1 MAARFDAKLGAG
13 QDPLIESRLWVLM
26 LGVLCFVG
34 IFETRLFYL
43 QVIRG
48 DELRQRSEKNSIRT
62 LRLEAPRG
70 EVVDRDGKLLAT
82 TRPAFDVRM
91 IPSDVQDL
99 PRELAAL
106 GELLELDPAPYHEKL
121 SHLRGR
127 ARFQPVP
134 IAMDISFEHLARVET
149 HRLRLPGVLTEVV
162 PRRHY
167 LEGELAA
174 HVLGKIGEI
183 HATQLEKPEFQSYVS
198 GEIVGQSGVEAMF
211 EPQLRGKAGGRN
223 VVVDVVGREVE
234 LLDEVPASEGGR
246 VRLALDLDLQ
256 RVAEAAFLDV
266 PEGEPAKMGALVALD
281 PRNGDVLALVS
292 KPAYDPNDFAGG
304 VDTEVWSRLM
314 SDEWRPLQHRALK
327 GQYPPGSTYK
337 AFVAAAALEEKVVT
351 QHTTVYCP
359 GYYRLG
365 NRRYG
370 CWKKEGH
377 GSVDLHKALQQ
388 SCDVYF
394 YTVGNTLTIDRIA
407 RFSRAFGLGGPTK
420 IIGVTAGEEKEG
432 LIPTEAWKERRFGQ
446 KWIAGETIS
455 AAIGQGYNLV
465 TPIQLAVA
473 YAAIANGGQVVRP
486 RLVLEAIDRE
496 GKVQTFAPEVGEL
509 VPVSAKNLAAVRAGL
524 EAVVEEPGG
533 TGGRSRVPG
542 VRVAGKTGTAQVV
555 RLERT
560 KDMKESEVPI
570 KYRDHAWFVA
580 YAPAENAEIVVAV
593 LAEHGGHG
601 GSAAAP
607 IAQRVLARYFE
618 KKLQQ
623 ESVSGAA
630 TGSAPVVEANAT
642 PAGPGPAP
650 GVVSPARRETA
661 TPPAV
666 TRLAGEADVGD

>member
-1 MAARFDAKLGAG
+1 MADRFETKLGAG

-26 LGVLCFVG
+26 IAVFCFLG
-34 IFETRLFYL
+34 IFETRLLYL
-43 QVIRG
+43 QVILG

-70 EVVDRDGKLLAT
+70 EIVDRNGKVLAT
-82 TRPAFDVRM
+82 TRPAFGARM
-91 IPSDVQDL
+91 IPSDVQNL
-99 PRELAAL
+99 SLELEAL
-106 GELLELDPAPYHEKL
+106 GQLLAIDPVPYRERIA
-121 SHLRGR
+121 SLRGR
-127 ARFQPVP
+127 MRFQATT
-134 IAMDISFEHLARVET
+134 IKDDLSFEELARIET
-149 HRLRLPGVLTEVV
+149 HSFRLPGVFTSVF

-167 LEGELAA
+167 VEGELAA

-183 HATQLEKPEFQSYVS
+183 RTTQLEQPQFQNYVS
-198 GEIVGQSGVEAMF
+198 GEIVGQSGVESVF

-223 VVVDVVGREVE
+223 VIVDVVGREVE
-234 LLDEVPASEGGR
+234 VLDEISPVQGGR

-256 RVAEAAFLDV
+256 QEAETAFLDV
-266 PEGEPAKMGALVALD
+266 PPGAPAKMGALVALD
-281 PRNGDVLALVS
+281 VRNGDILALVS

-304 VDTEVWSRLM
+304 VDTKTWSRLM
-314 SDEWRPLQHRALK
+314 NDEWHPLQHRALK

-337 AFVAAAALEEKVVT
+337 AIVAAAALEAGVVN

-359 GYYRLG
+359 GSYRLG

-377 GSVDLHKALQQ
+377 GNVDLHKALQQ

-394 YTVGNTLTIDRIA
+394 YTVGNALEIDRIA
-407 RFSRAFGLGGPTK
+407 HFAHAFGLGVPTR
-420 IIGVTAGEEKEG
+420 ILGVAEGEEKSG
-432 LIPTEAWKERRFGQ
+432 LVPTQAWKKRRFGQ
-446 KWIAGETIS
+446 AWIAGETIS
-455 AAIGQGYNLV
+455 ASIGQGYNLV

-486 RLVLEAIDRE
+486 RLVLDAVDRTGQIE
-496 GKVQTFAPEVGEL
+496 TFAPAMGER
-509 VPVSAKNLAAVRAGL
+509 VPVSEKNLAAVRNGL

-533 TGGRSRVPG
+533 TGGRARVPG

-555 RLERT
+555 RLEQT
-560 KDMKESEVPI
+560 KDMKESEIPI

-580 YAPAENAEIVVAV
+580 YAPSENAEIVVAV

-618 KKLQQ
+618 KKKQQ
-623 ESVSGAA
+623 ESVSDEVNAA
-630 TGSAPVVEANAT
+630 SANPAQTTMPVVT
-642 PAGPGPAP
+642 PESVGEDGVPDAPTVVPEGSLDAG
-650 GVVSPARRETA
+650 
-661 TPPAV
+661 
-666 TRLAGEADVGD
+666 D